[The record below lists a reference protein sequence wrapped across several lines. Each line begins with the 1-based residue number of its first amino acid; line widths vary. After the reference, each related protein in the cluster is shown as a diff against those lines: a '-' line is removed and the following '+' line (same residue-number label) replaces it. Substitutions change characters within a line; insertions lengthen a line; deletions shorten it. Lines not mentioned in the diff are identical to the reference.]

1 MKEKI
6 ILSNGFKVEVDKD
19 VVKTYRF
26 SKIIAACS
34 SKDNGVKLN
43 ATFQVL
49 PALVGEDTEEKLLEF
64 LEKQN
69 GKEPT
74 VEEVSDIITEIFEQ
88 MKDGDEE
95 VKKS

>member
-6 ILSNGFKVEVDKD
+6 TLSNGFKVEVDKD

-49 PALVGEDTEEKLLEF
+49 PTLIGDDVEEELLEF
-64 LEKQN
+64 LKKQN

-74 VEEVSDIITEIFEQ
+74 VEEVSEIITEIFEK